1 MLILENIK
9 NSIYVYRAS
18 INGILKVIK
27 NYISVFLFW
36 KNSMSWFGLVLSESE
51 KEDFNDFQKNRRP
64 SMSVVGRGT
73 LIMSLDDAHDA
84 RKEKNR
90 KNITTEEKNKKNVTC

>member
-1 MLILENIK
+1 
-9 NSIYVYRAS
+9 
-18 INGILKVIK
+18 
-27 NYISVFLFW
+27 
-36 KNSMSWFGLVLSESE
+36 MSWFGLVLSESE

-73 LIMSLDDAHDA
+73 LTMSLDDAHDA

-90 KNITTEEKNKKNVTC
+90 ESIKSEEPYQKNVTC

>member
-1 MLILENIK
+1 MLILG
-9 NSIYVYRAS
+9 NSIYIYGPS
-18 INGILKVIK
+18 INGILMDIK
-27 NYISVFLFW
+27 NYISVFVFW

-64 SMSVVGRGT
+64 SMSVIGRGT

-90 KNITTEEKNKKNVTC
+90 KNTTPEEPYRKNVTC

>member
-1 MLILENIK
+1 M
-9 NSIYVYRAS
+9 VY
-18 INGILKVIK
+18 LFDIK
-27 NYISVFLFW
+27 NYISVFVFW

-90 KNITTEEKNKKNVTC
+90 KNITTEERYQKNVTC

>member
-1 MLILENIK
+1 
-9 NSIYVYRAS
+9 
-18 INGILKVIK
+18 
-27 NYISVFLFW
+27 
-36 KNSMSWFGLVLSESE
+36 MSWFGLVLSESE

-73 LIMSLDDAHDA
+73 LIMSLEDAHDA

-90 KNITTEEKNKKNVTC
+90 ESIKSEEPYQKNVTC